1 MSNLFAINSVVVF
14 VTLILLIILSI
25 VTWSIALF
33 KTWKQFQAKKLD
45 KKFIERFWAAREWA
59 EAQKVAQEGQGDFAR
74 LAQAGFAEIK
84 TLGEVQQDLKHMGKP
99 HDVLERQLVQQLQ
112 NIQRRHER
120 GQAELATIGSTSPF
134 VGLFGTVWGIM
145 HALQDIGKSG
155 SASLDVVAGPIGEAL
170 IATAIGIAVALPA
183 VLFYNFF
190 LRRLKV
196 HVTDL
201 ENFAHDFMRLA
212 QKHDY
217 KVCLESG
224 VLNPLNVDREV
235 EPKVEVEIPM
245 EKMTV
250 RPRSIVVAVYSI
262 GVSTVIGL
270 VSLFLSFA
278 NQQSGMNG
286 LSKLLI
292 FFVIPVYAFT
302 IFMVYKI
309 YEGKNWA
316 RFFFLI
322 GCILALVAMPNY
334 IKNEFT
340 QSIFLGVLFV
350 LQWVLNLYS
359 LFLLYSKSGGEWF
372 KRYVGKQT
380 VIKST

>member
-1 MSNLFAINSVVVF
+1 MSDFFAINSVVVF

-33 KTWKQFQAKKLD
+33 KTWKQFQAKKQD
-45 KKFIERFWAAREWA
+45 KEFIERFWAAREWA
-59 EAQKVAQEGQGDFAR
+59 EAQKVAQEGQGDFAC

-84 TLGEVQQDLKHMGKP
+84 TLAEVKQDLKHMGKP

-217 KVCLESG
+217 KL
-224 VLNPLNVDREV
+224 
-235 EPKVEVEIPM
+235 
-245 EKMTV
+245 
-250 RPRSIVVAVYSI
+250 
-262 GVSTVIGL
+262 
-270 VSLFLSFA
+270 
-278 NQQSGMNG
+278 
-286 LSKLLI
+286 
-292 FFVIPVYAFT
+292 
-302 IFMVYKI
+302 
-309 YEGKNWA
+309 
-316 RFFFLI
+316 
-322 GCILALVAMPNY
+322 
-334 IKNEFT
+334 
-340 QSIFLGVLFV
+340 
-350 LQWVLNLYS
+350 
-359 LFLLYSKSGGEWF
+359 
-372 KRYVGKQT
+372 
-380 VIKST
+380 